1 MKAFRASGISGVCYD
16 DRRASIYLEISL
28 LYLKRRLFGGVI
40 TVYPTAMEQ
49 DSTLSSTQHLPQSAS
64 AVSAQCLTVTQ
75 DFRDADGRWY
85 VMLSANPKG
94 TEMELA
100 HENARRVQEN
110 QPMLLAFSPYLFLTQ
125 GIDTENEKF
134 ITQAVKA
141 HYTTSRA
148 VVVGAMRRFFFFKG
162 CRKQL
167 EQLCTGSNSLF
178 ATLRFY
184 NDRNKRHIT
193 ISTAEMRCFI
203 DVCCDEK
210 LRVEV
215 SPTLEH
221 LEKNEEVI
229 LNTTELKGHK
239 GFVVGVKHSANGI
252 TLQVAVT
259 MFSRLLTVKLLN
271 LKETDVIRPNL
282 PKQYQEDRLLDT
294 VKAKLLDI
302 MERRLASKQDEKKRL
317 DDAATLDKIYNYR
330 FHQFDTPA
338 RNRPFLAMMLIC
350 AWLRHDAEGC
360 AYFQQQVMSELTS
373 IEKEPDKTK
382 SQTDVRAYMQVALY
396 LSTGEASYRNAAKL
410 YVQTHQPKSAILRKF
425 VGIIRKKRVK

>member
-1 MKAFRASGISGVCYD
+1 M
-16 DRRASIYLEISL
+16 
-28 LYLKRRLFGGVI
+28 
-40 TVYPTAMEQ
+40 TVYPKSEKQDNIIPSAQPLLPTASAASQ
-49 DSTLSSTQHLPQSAS
+49 QCPSLPQDVTD
-64 AVSAQCLTVTQ
+64 VS
-75 DFRDADGRWY
+75 GRWY

-162 CRKQL
+162 SRKQL
-167 EQLCTGSNSLF
+167 ERLCYGSNSLF

-184 NDRNKRHIT
+184 NDRNKQHIT

-221 LEKNEEVI
+221 LDKNEEVI